1 MPSPSTKDL
10 KRTQVFLPVQMIAWL
25 KERAEEEGVSYA
37 ELVRRALDL
46 YREFKTGEDESIQ
59 QVMAGAFD
67 SIMEGHEEEESQV
80 LSRLDELEQ
89 SLARIESRLNAII

>member
-25 KERAEEEGVSYA
+25 KEQAKEEGVSYA

-46 YREFKTGEDESIQ
+46 YREFKTEEDESIR
-59 QVMAGAFD
+59 QVMAGAYG
-67 SIMEGHEEEESQV
+67 SIVESYQEDESEV
-80 LSRLDELEQ
+80 LTRLDALEQ
-89 SLARIESRLNAII
+89 SLARIENRLNAII